1 MNQPIG
7 ALDKRLL
14 IHKVVQGDGR
24 VERHEI
30 PKFRATTVGRLQH
43 VSDFFHPI
51 ERVRF
56 FKPCDGAVPFGEF
69 QRFQLHRVIKT
80 AKENRLP
87 GAFPGDAHGGNMTDK
102 FAVKAQFVKGKDH
115 LAVNRIAQ
123 GVGGLTEYDR
133 VASLVPRLNHNQRDS
148 KADKGRFQRTAPALE
163 EILRVPMIE
172 NIIQQFVIV
181 RRDDIFDVNIRHRAP
196 PPHRQGS

>member
-1 MNQPIG
+1 
-7 ALDKRLL
+7 
-14 IHKVVQGDGR
+14 
-24 VERHEI
+24 
-30 PKFRATTVGRLQH
+30 
-43 VSDFFHPI
+43 
-51 ERVRF
+51 
-56 FKPCDGAVPFGEF
+56 
-69 QRFQLHRVIKT
+69 
-80 AKENRLP
+80 
-87 GAFPGDAHGGNMTDK
+87 MTDK
-102 FAVKAQFVKGKDH
+102 FAVKAQFVQGNDH

-163 EILRVPMIE
+163 EVLRVPMIE

-181 RRDDIFDVNIRHRAP
+181 GRDNIFDVNIRHRAP